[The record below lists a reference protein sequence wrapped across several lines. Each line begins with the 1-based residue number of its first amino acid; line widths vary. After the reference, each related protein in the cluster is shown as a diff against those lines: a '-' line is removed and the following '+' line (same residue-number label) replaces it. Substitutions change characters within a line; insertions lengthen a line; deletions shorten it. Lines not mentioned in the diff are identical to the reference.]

1 MPKGP
6 TPNRENPERLT
17 LNRPTANRLTLNRP
31 TPNRVT
37 QSRATH
43 SRLTPK
49 RIGRA
54 PRRMR
59 ARAVTGD
66 AKGVSENPVPIHGRR
81 LSRPAPGSPCSRPRR

>member
-17 LNRPTANRLTLNRP
+17 LNRPTANRP

-37 QSRATH
+37 QSCATH

-66 AKGVSENPVPIHGRR
+66 AKGVSENPVLIHGRR
-81 LSRPAPGSPCSRPRR
+81 LSRPAPGLPCSRPRR

>member
-6 TPNRENPERLT
+6 TPNRENPE
-17 LNRPTANRLTLNRP
+17 RLTLNRP